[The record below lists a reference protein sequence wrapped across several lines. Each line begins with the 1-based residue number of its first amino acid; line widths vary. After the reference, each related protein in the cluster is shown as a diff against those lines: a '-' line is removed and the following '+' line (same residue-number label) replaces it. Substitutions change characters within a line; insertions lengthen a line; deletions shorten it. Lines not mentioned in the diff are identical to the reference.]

1 MNDQIKKAMETHFTQ
16 ANGYNGINKALELT
30 KTYAGTPGAVAD
42 AIPRLFM
49 DLADLFV
56 LMKDPRD

>member
-1 MNDQIKKAMETHFTQ
+1 MDDQIKKAMETRWTQ
-16 ANGYNGINKALELT
+16 ANGYNGIEKAFELT
-30 KTYAGTPGAVAD
+30 LAYAGTPGAVAE